1 MAIGNKSNFKI
12 YNEYAHSGY
21 VETLQQV
28 SEVFNQASL
37 GTIKMVVNSRKGDFD
52 YESFFK
58 ADDAGF
64 ISRRITTGTASLAD
78 VDDEP
83 LEQNETVGVKVNRK
97 IGPVANTIDSFKKIQ
112 KGPFDEN
119 ALNFAVG
126 VQSAKGAQV
135 EMCNTALRALRA
147 SLNAQ
152 AAMKHT
158 VASSGTITT
167 TDLVDGLALMGDR
180 ASRIVCWVMHSKVF
194 FNLVKEQIVR
204 NVDGMSSFVVASA
217 SPVTLNRPVLVTD
230 SPSLAIVSGSP
241 PVTDYLTLGLT
252 EGAMTLEDSEEQTI
266 MTEVAMGKEN
276 LIVRFQ
282 GEYAY
287 NMRMKGYTWDFAAGG
302 ENPTDSA
309 IGTGSNWDKVAI
321 DHKNGPGV
329 IVQSR

>member
-1 MAIGNKSNFKI
+1 MAIGTKSSFKI
-12 YNEYAHSGY
+12 YNEFTHSGY

-28 SEVFNQASL
+28 SEVFNQASV
-37 GTIKMVVNSRKGDFD
+37 GTIQMVTRSRRGDFD

-58 ADDAGF
+58 ADNAGF
-64 ISRRITTGTASLAD
+64 ISRRITTGTAATAD
-78 VDDEP
+78 VADTP
-83 LEQNETVGVKVNRK
+83 LEQNETAGVKINRK

-112 KGPFDEN
+112 RGPFNED

-147 SLNAQ
+147 ALNAQ

-158 VASSGTITT
+158 VATNGTITT
-167 TDLVDGLALMGDR
+167 TDLVDGLAKMGDR
-180 ASRIVCWVMHSKVF
+180 ASRVVCWVMHSKVF

-204 NVDGMSSFVVASA
+204 NVDGLSSFVVASA

-230 SPSLAIVSGSP
+230 SPALSVVSGSP
-241 PVTDYLTLGLT
+241 AVTDYLTLGLT
-252 EGAMTLEDSEEQTI
+252 EGAMTLEDSEEETI
-266 MTEVAMGKEN
+266 MTDVALGKEN

-287 NMRMKGYTWDFAAGG
+287 NMRMRGYTWDVTNGG
-302 ENPTDSA
+302 ENPSDSA
-309 IGTGSNWDKVAI
+309 IGTGSNWDKVAL

-329 IVQSR
+329 IIQSR